1 MAFLTTLGAAAG
13 GYTLMRTVGGFIQ
26 KITNRIF
33 PYEGS
38 LDEARIVHQS
48 QLNSLQQEVNQKFQ
62 AQLQEKGFQNQKD
75 LAYMSGMLA
84 RQTTFL
90 ANIQNFQNTLRNR
103 LFDDAL
109 KNFPL
114 NIPPM
119 VMLQNAGIS
128 LGNITDKVIGDDP
141 LTQSILS
148 SLTEDGL
155 PSSKILEKF
164 KKQMQANPIALSVFI
179 TPLQID
185 SRVAGKEKIS
195 TIVWDNIYQKVES
208 LFVNEY
214 NRSGERPV
222 IFYPGAWNIN
232 AKPGMHASEILYF
245 FTKGMPVIVIEPR
258 FDGKQLR
265 FMFSCWG
272 VGMMSDQHIRQEISF
287 DIDWNDIILPSVYE
301 RSKAGLEALSKIE
314 NISPLLLEVKK
325 RMKHNVEMYDAL
337 NSIGGLKEIN
347 IADDLTKL
355 FYISNEDYA
364 ILADMLSNSIG
375 MILSTISDVHHL
387 LTRGIEPLYPKIR
400 DKYFGDMLRKLDPND
415 LKQLNES
422 FANMFKKANAEL
434 LLSDALV
441 DMDFSK
447 MNNDID
453 EQFSSSGTL
462 QETLPDVG
470 IKEKLLKEVEM
481 LAPSSREA
489 KEDYSSTWE
498 SINVLSIISA
508 YCQKHDILVKSLEEQ
523 ILSIRQMGDEE
534 FLSEIHRL
542 AEEQGYDDILK
553 FIDK

>member
-62 AQLQEKGFQNQKD
+62 AHLQERGFQNQKD
-75 LAYMSGMLA
+75 IAYMSGMFA

-90 ANIQNFQNTLRNR
+90 ANIQNFHNTLRNR

-114 NIPPM
+114 NIPPI

-164 KKQMQANPIALSVFI
+164 KKQMQANPIALSVFV

-222 IFYPGAWNIN
+222 IFYPGAWNQN

-245 FTKGMPVIVIEPR
+245 FTKGMPVMVIEPR
-258 FDGKQLR
+258 FDGKRLR

-272 VGMMSDQHIRQEISF
+272 IGMMNEQHIRQEITF
-287 DIDWNDIILPSVYE
+287 DVDWNEIILPAIYN
-301 RSKAGLEALSKIE
+301 RSQKGLEALEKIE
-314 NISPLLLEVKK
+314 NMSPVLAEVQK
-325 RMKHNVEMYDAL
+325 RLKHNVETYDM
-337 NSIGGLKEIN
+337 LKGIDGVN
-347 IADDLTKL
+347 NLGISDDLSKL
-355 FYISNEDYA
+355 FYLSNDDYANLSDMISNS
-364 ILADMLSNSIG
+364 LG
-375 MILSTISDVHHL
+375 MILCSLSDIHHML
-387 LTRGIEPLYPKIR
+387 SRGIDPLFPKIR
-400 DKYFGDMLRKLDPND
+400 DKYFGEMLKGLNSED

-422 FANMFKKANAEL
+422 FAHLFKQANAEL
-434 LLSDALV
+434 LLSDALI

-447 MNNDID
+447 KNTEIE
-453 EQFSSSGTL
+453 EQFALSESMN
-462 QETLPDVG
+462 EALPNVG
-470 IKEKLLKEVEM
+470 IKEKLMKEVEQS
-481 LAPSSREA
+481 PSSFP
-489 KEDYSSTWE
+489 KEKTQESVQWK
-498 SINVLSIISA
+498 SINVPLLISEH
-508 YCQKHDILVKSLEEQ
+508 CKKHNIAASTTKEQ
-523 ILSIRQMGDEE
+523 INAVREAGDIEFLNRIRQ
-534 FLSEIHRL
+534 L
-542 AEEQGYDDILK
+542 AEEQGDDYILNY
-553 FIDK
+553 INI